1 MKSGLQVAISISDK
15 RYNAQMNKPT
25 TSAALRVIDSDIC
38 IVGNGAI
45 AKTAALGLAQAGLS
59 VTLLGPPSPPPA
71 PAAAD
76 PGWDARVYALNH
88 TAHDLLS
95 SLKVWDALDH
105 ARVAPVDA
113 MIVYGDGPHPGG
125 LAFDAYGAHANT
137 LTWILE
143 DRNLNQALD
152 AALRFAQNVKTA
164 TGRAIGLLR
173 DDSHATV
180 TLDDGSSI
188 RAALVVGADGA
199 QSWVRGQCDIGLDYR
214 SYNQCAVVSNFA
226 CEKPHHGAAYQWFT
240 GAEGIVALLPLPGDK
255 VSLVWS
261 APEHLA
267 DTLRAESAQQIA
279 DRLAVYA
286 HEKLGALTPLQ
297 PELVRDFPLRLIRP
311 HAMTAPRV
319 ALIGDAAHVV
329 HPLAGHGMNLGFGDV
344 AQLIK
349 TLSER
354 EPQRGIGDDRVLA
367 RYARARKEDVLLM
380 QVTTDGLARL
390 FETDI
395 EPLRVVR
402 NFGLNLLD
410 KLPVLKRRLI
420 SHAMG
425 K

>member
-1 MKSGLQVAISISDK
+1 VESGLQVAISISDK
-15 RYNAQMNKPT
+15 RYNGRMNKPT

-113 MIVYGDGPHPGG
+113 MIVHGDGPKAGG
-125 LAFDAYGAHANT
+125 LAFDAYGAHTNT

-164 TGRAIGLLR
+164 TGRAVGLLR
-173 DDSHATV
+173 GDRHATV

-240 GAEGIVALLPLPGDK
+240 GAEGIVALLPLPGNQ

-261 APEHLA
+261 APEQLA

-329 HPLAGHGMNLGFGDV
+329 HPLAGHGMNLGFADV
-344 AQLIK
+344 AQLVK
-349 TLSER
+349 TLGEC
-354 EPQRGIGDDRVLA
+354 EEHRGIGDTRVLA
-367 RYARARKEDVLLM
+367 RYERARKEDVLLM

-395 EPLRVVR
+395 EPLRAVR